1 MSNIADDLFD
11 NYVILSDIV
20 SKIIEDRN
28 ILFPNEDDRIKAL
41 EYCKNLHDSYNG
53 LINLLTKE
61 EEKED
66 NQWEDENV
74 WQKER
79 D

>member
-20 SKIIEDRN
+20 SKIVKDRN

-41 EYCKNLHDSYNG
+41 EYCKNFHDSYNG
-53 LINLLTKE
+53 LIDLLTK

-66 NQWEDENV
+66 NQWEDDNV

-79 D
+79 N